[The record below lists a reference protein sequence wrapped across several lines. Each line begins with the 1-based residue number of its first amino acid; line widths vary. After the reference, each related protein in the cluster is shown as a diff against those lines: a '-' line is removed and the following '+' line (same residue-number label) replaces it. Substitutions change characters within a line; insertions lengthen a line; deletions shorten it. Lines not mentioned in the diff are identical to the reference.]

1 MATVN
6 AVLMEQA
13 RGNLKGKWGIAALGT
28 IIYLIVSVLIGCIP
42 VAGYIIQLVFGGALY
57 FGWTLFALTIARGKE
72 PKLELLFSGF
82 SYILNTFLTYL
93 LMVIFTFLWLLLLI
107 IPGIIAGFS
116 YAMTF
121 FILADNPSIKALDAI
136 TLSKKM
142 MMGYKWKLFCLYCRF
157 IGWALLGI
165 LSIGIGFIWIL
176 PYIKTAEAHF
186 YDDLKAQQQPGTIV
200 PPVINHDDVTDFTK

>member
-28 IIYLIVSVLIGCIP
+28 IIYLIIAVLIGFIP
-42 VAGYIIQLVFGGALY
+42 VVGYIIQIVFGGAIYL
-57 FGWTLFALTIARGKE
+57 GWSLFALTIARDKE

-82 SYILNTFLTYL
+82 SYILNTFLAYL
-93 LMVIFTFLWLLLLI
+93 LIVIFTFLWLLMLI
-107 IPGIIAGFS
+107 IPGIIAAFS

-121 FILADNPSIKALDAI
+121 FILADNPSIKARDAI

-142 MMGYKWKLFCLYCRF
+142 MEGYKWKLFCLYCRF
-157 IGWALLGI
+157 IGWSLLGI
-165 LSIGIGFIWIL
+165 ISIGIGYIWIL
-176 PYIKTAEAHF
+176 PYMKTAEAHF
-186 YDDLKAQQQPGTIV
+186 YDDLKAQQQSGTAV
-200 PPVINHDDVTDFTK
+200 PTVNPNEVTDFTK